1 MKKSRIRHPEIGGIA
16 HLEHVNFT
24 VADYDLASVF
34 FIAGLGFTRDPFTR
48 TDETNMAIN
57 VGQQQYH
64 LPRRSVGTPPMHGV
78 IGIITPELDA
88 VKRRFDDLAREG
100 VFDGT
105 PYSYTVSQDGH
116 EIMSPF
122 GVRMRL
128 HPRGNLPFPRV
139 LGLPYV
145 EIPVPMGSAVGIG
158 RFYERVMQASVAHED
173 SGRAVR
179 VTMGPYQWTRFIETD
194 GLSDYDNGTFHIA
207 YYVSHY
213 NAVFDTINDRGD
225 LLGGGDD
232 QVFFFKNIFDP
243 DTGKKVFGLEN
254 EVRSFYHPDFMRPL
268 INRWPMSDEPIS
280 FQRDPEREKKRYLGT
295 MPGILM

>member
-1 MKKSRIRHPEIGGIA
+1 MKKSRIRHPDIGGIA

-105 PYSYTVSQDGH
+105 PYSYTVNQDCH

-145 EIPVPMGSAVGIG
+145 EIPVPMGSSVGIG

-194 GLSDYDNGTFHIA
+194 GLSDYDNGTQGF
-207 YYVSHY
+207 
-213 NAVFDTINDRGD
+213 AVAILDLWFCCDYTIG
-225 LLGGGDD
+225 
-232 QVFFFKNIFDP
+232 
-243 DTGKKVFGLEN
+243 
-254 EVRSFYHPDFMRPL
+254 
-268 INRWPMSDEPIS
+268 
-280 FQRDPEREKKRYLGT
+280 
-295 MPGILM
+295 